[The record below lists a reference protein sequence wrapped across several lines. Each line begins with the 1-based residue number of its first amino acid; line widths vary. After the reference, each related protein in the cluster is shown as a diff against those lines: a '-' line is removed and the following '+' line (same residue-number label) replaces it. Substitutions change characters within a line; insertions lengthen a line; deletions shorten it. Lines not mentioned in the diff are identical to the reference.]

1 VYNSNSVFKKH
12 AVFRYSTS
20 NNAVTLKSGS
30 EVTQGH
36 SIDWYGFLLVFYRNF
51 VPKTD
56 IFDFKNVT
64 TMKTGLWVRQGHW
77 KCHHSIERIRLPIN
91 VYMMALSRVA
101 SEISNVENVV
111 NRDLE
116 IRVKGQSRSSEP
128 IRIDQSPLTSY

>member
-51 VPKTD
+51 VPKTE

-64 TMKTGLWVRQGHW
+64 
-77 KCHHSIERIRLPIN
+77 RLT
-91 VYMMALSRVA
+91 VA
-101 SEISNVENVV
+101 SLLRYPMS
-111 NRDLE
+111 
-116 IRVKGQSRSSEP
+116 KMS
-128 IRIDQSPLTSY
+128 